1 LTNICYLNYNSTN
14 RIKFKLPEGE
24 QQMNTLV
31 PVIPDADDNSLT
43 LPLIVA
49 QKWSFPLAH
58 TQTDE
63 GTFYAVQDWIR
74 GLTGDKEVKKI
85 LANMRTQK
93 SFSNRPLPYVATD
106 GKTYQRDFTND
117 KGLYLIAQYLR
128 VTKARPVLDEI
139 KRYLAAA
146 GAFADA
152 VRRSAD
158 TIVMSGAVT
167 PDQAL
172 EAAIVAYRAQG
183 KDDKWIQARMEG
195 KIKRHIFTSALT
207 AAVREM
213 LTPRHYALATDDV
226 YKGLWGRAAAYLRH
240 EMELPKTAN
249 LRDHQ
254 PALALDYQRI
264 AEGVAAQQLG
274 EREEL
279 SWGEAREIVQTVA
292 AFIGRQAQETGQLMR
307 MDLATGRTLL
317 K

>member
-1 LTNICYLNYNSTN
+1 MNS
-14 RIKFKLPEGE
+14 L
-24 QQMNTLV
+24 L
-31 PVIPDADDNSLT
+31 PVIPEADDSSLT

-58 TQTDE
+58 AETDE
-63 GTFYAVQDWIR
+63 GIFYAITDWIR
-74 GLTGDKEVKKI
+74 GLTGIRGDTTVVQAKIKNQLLLSKKG
-85 LANMRTQK
+85 
-93 SFSNRPLPYVATD
+93 LPYRATND
-106 GKTYQRDFTND
+106 KTYEIDFTND

-152 VRRSAD
+152 VRRSPD

-167 PDQAL
+167 PDQAI

-183 KDDKWIQARMEG
+183 KDDKWIQARLEG
-195 KIKRHIFTSALT
+195 KIKRHIFTAALT

-213 LTPRHYALATDDV
+213 LTPRHYAIATDDV
-226 YKGLWGRAAAYLRH
+226 YKGLWGRAASYLRH
-240 EMELPKTAN
+240 EMELPKTEN

-279 SWGEAREIVQTVA
+279 SWGEARTIVQTVA

-307 MDLATGRTLL
+307 MDLATGKAMLGSG